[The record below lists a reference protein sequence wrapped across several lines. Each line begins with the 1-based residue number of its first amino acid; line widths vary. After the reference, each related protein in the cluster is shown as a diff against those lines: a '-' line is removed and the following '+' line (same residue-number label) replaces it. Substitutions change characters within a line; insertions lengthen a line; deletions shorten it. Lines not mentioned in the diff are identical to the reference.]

1 MEFRQLAIAGAFEI
15 TPVQHGDPRGVFLE
29 AFKAPAFE
37 AAVGHRFNLA
47 QVNCSTSA
55 AGTVRGIHFAQVP
68 PGQAKYVTCPRGALL
83 DVIVDI
89 RVGSPT
95 FGVHDTVLLDDDSRR
110 AVYLPEGLGHAF
122 MALEDMTTAM
132 YFQTSGFN
140 PSREFGVHPLDPTI
154 GIEWPTLDRAGN
166 PIRPL
171 LSAKDEAAP
180 TLDEAARM
188 GLLPIYDDVIA
199 YVDTLD

>member
-1 MEFRQLAIAGAFEI
+1 MEYRELAIAGAFEI
-15 TPVQHGDPRGVFLE
+15 TPKQHGDPRGVFLE
-29 AFKAPAFE
+29 AFKAPAF
-37 AAVGHRFNLA
+37 AHYVGHNFNLA

-95 FGVHDTVLLDDDSRR
+95 FGQYDTVLLDDDTRR
-110 AVYLPEGLGHAF
+110 AVYLPEGLGHGF

-140 PSREFGVHPLDPTI
+140 PEREFGVHPLDPTI
-154 GIEWPTLDRAGN
+154 GIEWPTKDRAGN
-166 PIRPL
+166 PIKPL
-171 LSAKDEAAP
+171 LSDKDAKAPSLAEAA
-180 TLDEAARM
+180 AQS
-188 GLLPIYDDVIA
+188 LLPNYDAVRR
-199 YVDTLD
+199 YVKSLG